1 MITKKK
7 NDVGLMQ
14 IMLMPSCKIQILCLE
29 DNDNNDNNDD
39 VERKIKLPQQK
50 H

>member
-29 DNDNNDNNDD
+29 DNDNNDD
-39 VERKIKLPQQK
+39 VEREIKLPQQK